1 MDLRRG
7 RTEALPARGAV
18 SYAEGRLPASAG
30 TCARGVHLCAH
41 AGARTHRSPRLAS
54 LARLFLNS
62 LPPPPFITLR
72 IVCFMPPFH
81 VLCLSSRLSPEC
93 QDPFIKPHFWGDG
106 VRGTKPPR
114 QIHTPPPEE
123 GRPFFRG
130 ANRKLQGALTMPS
143 SVSRRTSYFQWIRG
157 SFAKG
162 EALRR

>member
-1 MDLRRG
+1 MTHLPSNCSPVSHPN
-7 RTEALPARGAV
+7 ALEPSVLPFPSCHTPAV
-18 SYAEGRLPASAG
+18 P
-30 TCARGVHLCAH
+30 CAW
-41 AGARTHRSPRLAS
+41 SS
-54 LARLFLNS
+54 
-62 LPPPPFITLR
+62 PPPFITLR

-81 VLCLSSRLSPEC
+81 VLCLSSRPSPEC

>member
-1 MDLRRG
+1 MRKGGFLRRPG
-7 RTEALPARGAV
+7 PVRQV
-18 SYAEGRLPASAG
+18 C
-30 TCARGVHLCAH
+30 TCAHTQVLAH
-41 AGARTHRSPRLAS
+41 TAAHVLLLLPVYFLTHS
-54 LARLFLNS
+54 
-62 LPPPPFITLR
+62 PPPFITLR

-81 VLCLSSRLSPEC
+81 VLCLSSRPSPEC

-130 ANRKLQGALTMPS
+130 ANRKLHGALTMPS